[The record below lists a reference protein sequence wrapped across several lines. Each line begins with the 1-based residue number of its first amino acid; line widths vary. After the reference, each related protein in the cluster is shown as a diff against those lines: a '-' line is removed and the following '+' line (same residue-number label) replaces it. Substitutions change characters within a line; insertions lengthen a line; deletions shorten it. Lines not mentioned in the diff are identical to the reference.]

1 MVEAPKVG
9 RRLHATQDTDFDVLV
24 GNHDRLV
31 DDKGRV
37 TLPAGRWREAF
48 ASTAY
53 LGPWRDGSLAMWPPA
68 QFQAFLDQVAAQE
81 REGIVNP
88 GAIETVRRHI
98 HAVPV
103 DSQGRF
109 TIPPQLREA
118 RNIAAGAQLSIEG
131 QGDRLEA
138 RLTERE
144 DRSLAAYDDV
154 IDIIDHR

>member
-1 MVEAPKVG
+1 
-9 RRLHATQDTDFDVLV
+9 
-24 GNHDRLV
+24 
-31 DDKGRV
+31 
-37 TLPAGRWREAF
+37 
-48 ASTAY
+48 
-53 LGPWRDGSLAMWPPA
+53 MWPPA
-68 QFQAFLDQVAAQE
+68 QFDAFLDQVAAQE

-109 TIPPQLREA
+109 TIPPVLREA
-118 RNIAAGAQLSIEG
+118 RSIAAGAQLSIEG

-138 RLTERE
+138 RVHERE